1 MNNYVVRRL
10 LLLVP
15 IVLGVA
21 TLSFFLLK
29 LAPGDPVLA
38 YLGDKATPEMV
49 ASLRESWGLNDP
61 LIVQYF
67 SFLFDLFRGDFG
79 DSFIFQVPVL
89 ELIAGRLPATLML
102 MLIAVVFAVIISLPL
117 ALWVAVSKS
126 ATAALLVRLFTATVQ
141 GMPTF
146 FIGSLLIAFIALGTG
161 LFPVGGYGDN
171 FPDQVRALVLPG
183 LAVALGIS
191 PTLIRSLIA
200 SLSESLDAPYVEF
213 ATAKGL
219 RRRSVITHY
228 ALRNGSISG
237 ISILGIQVGN
247 LVGGALV
254 VENVFAIP
262 GLGTLLLQSVLTRDF
277 PIVQALTVVF
287 GILVVV
293 VYLVTDLVYGAL
305 DPRVRAA
312 R

>member
-1 MNNYVVRRL
+1 MGSYVVRRL
-10 LLLVP
+10 LLIVP

-29 LAPGDPVLA
+29 LAPGDPVQA

-49 ASLRESWGLNDP
+49 ANLREAWGFNKP
-61 LIVQYF
+61 LIVQYL
-67 SFLFDLFRGDFG
+67 SFLLDLLRGDLG
-79 DSFIFQVPVL
+79 DSFIYQVPVVG
-89 ELIAGRLPATLML
+89 LIAVRLPATLML
-102 MLIAVVFAVIISLPL
+102 MVIALVLAVIISVPL

-126 ATAALLVRLFTATVQ
+126 TAASLVVRLFTATVQ

-146 FIGSLLIAFIALGTG
+146 FIGSLLIAFVALRTG
-161 LFPVGGYGDN
+161 LFPVGGYGRDLSG
-171 FPDQVRALVLPG
+171 QVHALVLPG
-183 LAVALGIS
+183 LAVALAIS
-191 PTLIRSLIA
+191 PTLIRSLTA
-200 SLSESLDAPYVEF
+200 SLTESLDAPYVEF

-219 RRRSVITHY
+219 KRHHVITQY

-247 LVGGALV
+247 LVGGALI